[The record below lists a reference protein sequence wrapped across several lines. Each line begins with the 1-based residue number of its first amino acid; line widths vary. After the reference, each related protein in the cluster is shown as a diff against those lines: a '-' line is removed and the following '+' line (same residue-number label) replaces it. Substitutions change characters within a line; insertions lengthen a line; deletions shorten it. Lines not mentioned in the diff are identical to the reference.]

1 LRESENRN
9 RLLIEN
15 SPMCIHEITL
25 DGRMISM
32 NQSGLAMMGLVNEQE
47 VVGYRYLD
55 IVGEA
60 DRERIANLMDRAYAG
75 ESSHFEFVASGANG
89 QVFKS
94 CFVPLRDSNGR
105 VEKLMGITE
114 DITERREA
122 ERRIRD
128 LAFYDV
134 LTRLANRRLLEDR
147 LEQALSK
154 SQRSGCF
161 GALLFLDL
169 DSFKPLNDAHGHE
182 VGDLL
187 LIEVAER
194 ISRCVRGMDT
204 VARFGGDEF
213 VVMLAELEKDRG
225 LSQEEVFVVAEKIRV
240 ALAEPYLLARK
251 QTNAAAQTVEHRC
264 TASIGIV
271 LFQGQGV
278 PPKDLLNR
286 ADNAMYQAKE
296 EGRNTIRFFVKST

>member
-1 LRESENRN
+1 
-9 RLLIEN
+9 
-15 SPMCIHEITL
+15 
-25 DGRMISM
+25 
-32 NQSGLAMMGLVNEQE
+32 
-47 VVGYRYLD
+47 
-55 IVGEA
+55 
-60 DRERIANLMDRAYAG
+60 
-75 ESSHFEFVASGANG
+75 
-89 QVFKS
+89 
-94 CFVPLRDSNGR
+94 
-105 VEKLMGITE
+105 
-114 DITERREA
+114 
-122 ERRIRD
+122 
-128 LAFYDV
+128 
-134 LTRLANRRLLEDR
+134 
-147 LEQALSK
+147 
-154 SQRSGCF
+154 
-161 GALLFLDL
+161 
-169 DSFKPLNDAHGHE
+169 
-182 VGDLL
+182 
-187 LIEVAER
+187 
-194 ISRCVRGMDT
+194 MDT